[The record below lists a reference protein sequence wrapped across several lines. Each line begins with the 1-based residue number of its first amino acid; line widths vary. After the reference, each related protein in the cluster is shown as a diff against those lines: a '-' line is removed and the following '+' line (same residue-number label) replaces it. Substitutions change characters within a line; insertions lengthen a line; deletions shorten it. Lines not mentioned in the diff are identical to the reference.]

1 MRTIAILPL
10 LFLLTSCV
18 PQKKII
24 KNDFVPCCHLEIK
37 QIVLPYSNDYSFV
50 ITNGYLLIYD
60 LKTKEHETIK
70 KKLIKKK
77 LTKEE
82 MLDIV
87 SALKKMENLK
97 SHYTDDKWIDGI
109 YWEIDYSLGK
119 LCRKIVVGNM
129 EVNEITNLFKTI
141 NKISPENKPT
151 LIIW

>member
-1 MRTIAILPL
+1 
-10 LFLLTSCV
+10 
-18 PQKKII
+18 
-24 KNDFVPCCHLEIK
+24 
-37 QIVLPYSNDYSFV
+37 
-50 ITNGYLLIYD
+50 
-60 LKTKEHETIK
+60 
-70 KKLIKKK
+70 
-77 LTKEE
+77 

-87 SALKKMENLK
+87 SALKKMENLE